1 MYDHV
6 AEHLADHDGSV
17 SDGGDDCGGPGMDD
31 EDKNV
36 NPGNPVM
43 SASIDGKD
51 EKWYMPCRVDE
62 LYDTYLYMY
71 AMSDHKASRKTWGKA
86 FKNWKHCLKQ
96 RKKTQHARCYL
107 CSVIAKEKS
116 LALDAAGHQEC
127 IEAKHDHLRVVFGD
141 RKVSSRI
148 KALSEEYFHSGNIP
162 CEDGT
167 GYLLIDAV
175 DQAKLKTPRNLDAN
189 KLFEA
194 CWRPQLHMIGVLVHG
209 CLEVFYI
216 TDADVPKD
224 SNLEL
229 TLISH
234 TWDDVHDWCTAKGLV
249 MPHTWVLLADN
260 TAREMKNKFCL
271 AWTGWVVAKGNIKNT
286 YFVSG

>member
-86 FKNWKHCLKQ
+86 FKNG
-96 RKKTQHARCYL
+96 
-107 CSVIAKEKS
+107 S
-116 LALDAAGHQEC
+116 
-127 IEAKHDHLRVVFGD
+127 
-141 RKVSSRI
+141 
-148 KALSEEYFHSGNIP
+148 
-162 CEDGT
+162 
-167 GYLLIDAV
+167 
-175 DQAKLKTPRNLDAN
+175 
-189 KLFEA
+189 
-194 CWRPQLHMIGVLVHG
+194 
-209 CLEVFYI
+209 
-216 TDADVPKD
+216 
-224 SNLEL
+224 
-229 TLISH
+229 
-234 TWDDVHDWCTAKGLV
+234 TA
-249 MPHTWVLLADN
+249 
-260 TAREMKNKFCL
+260 
-271 AWTGWVVAKGNIKNT
+271 
-286 YFVSG
+286 

>member
-1 MYDHV
+1 MV
-6 AEHLADHDGSV
+6 VL
-17 SDGGDDCGGPGMDD
+17 
-31 EDKNV
+31 
-36 NPGNPVM
+36 
-43 SASIDGKD
+43 
-51 EKWYMPCRVDE
+51 R
-62 LYDTYLYMY
+62 L
-71 AMSDHKASRKTWGKA
+71 
-86 FKNWKHCLKQ
+86 
-96 RKKTQHARCYL
+96 
-107 CSVIAKEKS
+107 VIAKEKP

-127 IEAKHDHLRVVFGD
+127 IEAKNDHLRVVFGD

-189 KLFEA
+189 KLFEG

-234 TWDDVHDWCTAKGLV
+234 TWDDVHDWCAAKGLV

-260 TAREMKNKFCL
+260 TAREMKKQVLLGLEWMGRGKGQYKKHIFCFG
-271 AWTGWVVAKGNIKNT
+271 TI
-286 YFVSG
+286 